1 MLAFFFDSTVYNV
14 FKNKWQL
21 EEERQLL
28 SYNLPKL
35 AKIKFNNDNAEEIIL
50 FKYPTH
56 YRHLKFGQYNIAFAG
71 YFTILGTLSMYVGLK
86 YIYKYNSYKTLIAM
100 SIISLICAQE
110 AYIGYTRVKDV
121 KSIILK
127 NGKTIVIE
135 TFQDGNI
142 KYETDLKDIRITN
155 KETNDLLILVDVNHA
170 KSREFRFFFAEPSP
184 GTVNN
189 LNLFQTVFLDQR
201 YIKY

>member
-1 MLAFFFDSTVYNV
+1 MLAFFFDSTVYNL

-28 SYNLPKL
+28 TYNLPKL
-35 AKIKFNNDNAEEIIL
+35 AKIKYNDDNPEEIIL

-71 YFTILGTLSMYVGLK
+71 YFTILGSITMYIGLK
-86 YIYKYNSYKTLIAM
+86 NMYKSYKTLIAM
-100 SIISLICAQE
+100 SIISLFCAQE

-127 NGKTIVIE
+127 NGKTVVIE

-155 KETNDLLILVDVNHA
+155 KDKTELLILVDVNHA
-170 KSREFRFFFAEPSP
+170 RSRNFRFFFAEPTP

-189 LNLFQTVFLDQR
+189 LNLFQTVFLDER